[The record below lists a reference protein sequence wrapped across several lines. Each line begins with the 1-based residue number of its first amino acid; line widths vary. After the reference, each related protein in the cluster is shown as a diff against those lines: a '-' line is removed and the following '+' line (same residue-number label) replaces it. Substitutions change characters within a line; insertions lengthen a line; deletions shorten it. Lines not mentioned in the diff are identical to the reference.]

1 MERRHEMTAAAISGQ
16 LFSRSLSF
24 VCLFFAWKNKSQF
37 PFGWNEGGGGGW
49 GDGIRCVAYCKSSP
63 AETLFE
69 NRENK
74 GRTASWSQQ
83 QQLPP
88 DSMCTKEMRS
98 ERGRTEGRK
107 EGKRS
112 TIFDRPLIRVCDD
125 DDVSGGGDEDP
136 ISGSNLA
143 LSIKWKMADST
154 VGHPVVRAFV
164 WWRIASLR
172 APPPSTT
179 TPSSYCLSFEWT
191 WWLAECDSQVDRRR
205 GAAKRKREK
214 KKAGNPSKS
223 SDGGRRVGQW
233 RNDSIGQLQ
242 KTERPVRSTRA
253 RWQSTISV
261 FAVSSTTPF

>member
-1 MERRHEMTAAAISGQ
+1 MERRHEMTTAAISGQ

-37 PFGWNEGGGGGW
+37 PFGWNEGGGGGGG

-172 APPPSTT
+172 APPPLDDDAVVLLLVFRVDVVVGRVRQ
-179 TPSSYCLSFEWT
+179 PSRQTAWRSKE
-191 WWLAECDSQVDRRR
+191 
-205 GAAKRKREK
+205 
-214 KKAGNPSKS
+214 KAGEEEEGRQATHQNQVTAVDE
-223 SDGGRRVGQW
+223 SDNGEMIR
-233 RNDSIGQLQ
+233 
-242 KTERPVRSTRA
+242 
-253 RWQSTISV
+253 
-261 FAVSSTTPF
+261 